1 MKVRRFWTQLGSVG
15 AMFAMAGVA
24 LGAEAQEAG
33 AAGESA
39 PVNPVAWHWVPFFS
53 AIVIFGVALGLLAKF
68 VWPKLLKGLED
79 REKKIRDEIY
89 AAEEARKRANEALKE
104 YEKSLAEAR
113 AEANKM
119 IEATKAEQSRMAA
132 DLKAKAEVEVNQ
144 LRESAMHSIEAAKRA
159 ALSEIYAET
168 ASLATAVAG
177 KILEREVNEQDQQR
191 LVNETVERFM
201 RSNGSAVRS
210 SPSQQEV
217 VHGSPGHSS

>member
-1 MKVRRFWTQLGSVG
+1 MKHRTTLMRIASVASTLALTG
-15 AMFAMAGVA
+15 AA
-24 LGAEAQEAG
+24 LGAEEEG
-33 AAGESA
+33 AS
-39 PVNPVAWHWVPFFS
+39 PNPVAWNWVPFFS
-53 AIVIFGVALGLLAKF
+53 AIVIFGIVLFLLARF

-89 AAEEARKRANEALKE
+89 AAEEARTRANEALKE

-119 IEATKAEQSRMAA
+119 IEATKAEQARMAA

-168 ASLATAVAG
+168 ASIATLVAS
-177 KILEREVNEQDQQR
+177 KILEREVSEQDQQR
-191 LVNETVERFM
+191 LVDETVERFT
-201 RSNGSAVRS
+201 RNNGSAAHPS
-210 SPSQQEV
+210 SPQQEV
-217 VHGSPGHSS
+217 VHGSSGHAS